1 MGVLIRN
8 LYRLLNLISHK
19 IITATQVT
27 GQTLNKTTYTPHITS
42 TALILDDNN
51 DACDTLICSMISIS
65 PFTMVFVWF
74 SKVLIPWYMSN
85 NVGYCGTMSKIF
97 YSVHFICKNILLII
111 KMLKWLIECI

>member
-19 IITATQVT
+19 RITATRVSW
-27 GQTLNKTTYTPHITS
+27 QTIKKTTFMPHISS

-85 NVGYCGTMSKIF
+85 NIGYCGTMSKIY
-97 YSVHFICKNILLII
+97 YSVHLISKNPFFDHQDA
-111 KMLKWLIECI
+111 KMVN